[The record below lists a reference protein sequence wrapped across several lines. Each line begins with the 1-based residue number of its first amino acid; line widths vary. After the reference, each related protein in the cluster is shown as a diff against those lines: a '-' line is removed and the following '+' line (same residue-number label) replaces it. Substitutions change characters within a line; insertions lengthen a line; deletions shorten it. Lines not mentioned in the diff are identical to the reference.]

1 MRHYE
6 IVFLVHPDQ
15 SDQAPTIITKLS
27 SIVTDSGGTVHRS
40 ENIGNRRLAYP
51 IQDQF
56 KAAYALL
63 NIECGQTAIDEI
75 KNSFKFNDS
84 VIRNLVLNT
93 KEAHSDSSA
102 LLAQTREDSEKESY
116 EEEKQRKYQEEKA
129 LKEKSRMKETA
140 RRAAEADAKKETAE
154 AEAEVQEEAKKET
167 EEAEAEVQEEAKK
180 ETEEAEV
187 EAQAE
192 VVSEASE
199 TEK

>member
-140 RRAAEADAKKETAE
+140 RRAAEAEAKPEAEPEPEAE
-154 AEAEVQEEAKKET
+154 AEAASEASEP
-167 EEAEAEVQEEAKK
+167 
-180 ETEEAEV
+180 EEAEV
-187 EAQAE
+187 ASE
-192 VVSEASE
+192 VENVIETASEEPE

>member
-154 AEAEVQEEAKKET
+154 AEVEAQAEAAPEAEAKKET
-167 EEAEAEVQEEAKK
+167 A
-180 ETEEAEV
+180 EAEV

-192 VVSEASE
+192 VVPEASE